1 MATCSVGDARGSKVG
16 AGVSGARS
24 IATKPDSP
32 DLDAAVIKVF
42 ISSRVDSTVPN
53 GTGAPIRTGSPI
65 LADVR
70 GRTGKPIQLREV
82 RAEIEAQLTEGI
94 GKQLIA
100 VLRNDNQPAQTD
112 QATLDLCEGWARS
125 SELVLAIVTGEAG
138 SLAPNGLGI
147 CHAELVA
154 AAGDTPSKL
163 LLIQTGAAG
172 AAFALPANRAF
183 ATDFAALWGNW
194 QKFGGSASTAAKIV
208 DASVR
213 AVVSGIERT
222 AALSLAAWRQRPS
235 IAGQQLDWASKPYSE
250 RARTLVEGLLHVLH
264 DPWPGKSV
272 ADVKGSSIP
281 AVIVT
286 AGGSAHV
293 LTVSAAPDGFGVPDA
308 RPYVGYPFRQDAAI
322 LKAARATKSGAQATG
337 PLHVIGVFKSVT
349 EAQIRSHIGNADIA
363 ILPFQFGYLAHD
375 ENQSIQVAYLSR
387 LSDQTAI
394 QRAITELRLRLA
406 DPQVAPTVER
416 LAKRRAVMLL

>member
-1 MATCSVGDARGSKVG
+1 
-16 AGVSGARS
+16 
-24 IATKPDSP
+24 
-32 DLDAAVIKVF
+32 
-42 ISSRVDSTVPN
+42 
-53 GTGAPIRTGSPI
+53 
-65 LADVR
+65 VR
-70 GRTGKPIQLREV
+70 GRTGKPIRLREV

-94 GKQLIA
+94 GKQLIE
-100 VLRNDNQPAQTD
+100 VLRNDKQPAQTD

-138 SLAPNGLGI
+138 SIAPSGLGI
-147 CHAELVA
+147 CHAELIA
-154 AAGDTPSKL
+154 AAVDTPSKL
-163 LLIQTGAAG
+163 LLIQTGAAT

-213 AVVSGIERT
+213 AVMSGIDRT

-235 IAGQQLDWASKPYSE
+235 IAGQQLDRASKPYGE
-250 RARTLVEGLLHVLH
+250 RARTLVEGLLDVLH
-264 DPWPGKSV
+264 DPWPGGSV

-308 RPYVGYPFRQDAAI
+308 RPYVGYPFRQDATI
-322 LKAARATKSGAQATG
+322 LKAARAAKAGAQATG
-337 PLHVIGVFKSVT
+337 PLHIVGVFKNVT

-375 ENQSIQVAYLSR
+375 EIQSIQVAYLSR

-394 QRAITELRLRLA
+394 RRAITELRLRLA